1 MRDFQFISTIKKD
14 KISDND
20 LLEQKLLLYELEL
33 FNETGK
39 KSKLVNCEKIKIQ
52 KKLRR
57 LYKI

>member
-39 KSKLVNCEKIKIQ
+39 KSKLDNCEKIKIQ